1 MAKQL
6 TFDEHG
12 LITESELKEDNEY
25 LKEAIKSEGFADG
38 ESITVLNV
46 EDVYGNPHQPRKFF
60 DNSALSELAE
70 SIKIHGVIQPIV
82 VCKTANKYMII
93 AGERRFRATKMAG
106 LKAIPA
112 IVKHF
117 SEKQI
122 KEVSLIE
129 NLQRED
135 LNPIETAEAMRQL
148 MDEFSLT
155 QEELAER
162 LGKSRSSVANTLR
175 LLSLAPEVSVLV
187 ADGKLSAGHAR
198 TIISIPKH
206 KQRAFA
212 DKIIAEDLSVREV
225 ERLVKKYNS
234 PPEIKQQ
241 KIKPN
246 LSKELRDMVDRMQRC
261 LGTKVTAI
269 GNDNKGRIYVDYYT
283 RDDLDRICE
292 ILEKIEKSNGF

>member
-6 TFDEHG
+6 TFNDDG
-12 LITESELKEDNEY
+12 LITESELNEEGSF
-25 LKEAIKSEGFADG
+25 LKEAIKSEGIDG
-38 ESITVLNV
+38 MENITSLNID
-46 EDVYGNPHQPRKFF
+46 DVYGNPHQPRKYFE
-60 DNSALSELAE
+60 NSALYELAE
-70 SIKIHGVIQPIV
+70 SIKLHGVIQPIV

-93 AGERRFRATKMAG
+93 AGERRFRASKIAG
-106 LKAIPA
+106 LTTIPA
-112 IVKHF
+112 IIKHY

-135 LNPIETAEAMRQL
+135 LNPIETAEAMKQL
-148 MDEFSLT
+148 MDEFNLT

-175 LLSLAPEVSVLV
+175 LLSLAPEVSILV

-198 TIISIPKH
+198 TIITIPKD

-212 DKIIAEDLSVREV
+212 NKIIAEDLSVREV
-225 ERLVKKYNS
+225 EKLVKAYLT
-234 PPEIKQQ
+234 PHEE
-241 KIKPN
+241 KPKKAKPD
-246 LSKELRDMVDRMQRC
+246 LSKELRDMIDRMQRC

-283 RDDLDRICE
+283 RDDLDRIYE
-292 ILEKIEKSNGF
+292 LLVKIEKAKD

>member
-6 TFDEHG
+6 TFNDDG
-12 LITESELKEDNEY
+12 LITESELKEDSEY
-25 LKEAIKSEGFADG
+25 LKEAIKSEGVVDG

-46 EDVYGNPHQPRKFF
+46 DDVYGNPHQPRKFF

-93 AGERRFRATKMAG
+93 AGERRFRASKLAG
-106 LKAIPA
+106 LKTIPA

-135 LNPIETAEAMRQL
+135 LNPIETAEAMKQL
-148 MDEFSLT
+148 MDEFNLT

-175 LLSLAPEVSVLV
+175 LLSLAPEVSILV

-198 TIISIPKH
+198 TIIPIPKD

-212 DKIIAEDLSVREV
+212 NKIIAEDLSVREV
-225 ERLVKKYNS
+225 EKLVKNYLT
-234 PPEIKQQ
+234 PPEIKAK
-241 KIKPN
+241 KIKPD
-246 LSKELRDMVDRMQRC
+246 LSKELRDMIDRMQRC

-292 ILEKIEKSNGF
+292 ILEKIEKSNT

>member
-6 TFDEHG
+6 TFNDDG
-12 LITESELKEDNEY
+12 LITESELKEEDAF
-25 LKEAIKSEGFADG
+25 LKEAIKSENVYNG
-38 ESITVLNV
+38 ESVVILNV
-46 EDVYGNPHQPRKFF
+46 KDVYGNPHQPRKFF
-60 DNSALSELAE
+60 DNTALYELAE
-70 SIKIHGVIQPIV
+70 SIKQHGVIQPIV

-93 AGERRFRATKMAG
+93 AGERRFRASKMAG
-106 LKAIPA
+106 LTTIPA
-112 IVKHF
+112 IVKIYT
-117 SEKQI
+117 EKQI

-135 LNPIETAEAMRQL
+135 LNPIETAEAMKEL
-148 MDEFSLT
+148 MEEFNLT

-175 LLSLAPEVSVLV
+175 LLSLAPEVSILV

-198 TIISIPKH
+198 ALITIPKN

-212 DKIIAEDLSVREV
+212 DKVIAEDLSVREV
-225 ERLVKKYNS
+225 EKLVRNFLT
-234 PPEIKQQ
+234 PPEEK
-241 KIKPN
+241 KKPKPTI
-246 LSKELRDMVDRMQRC
+246 SKELRDMVDRMQRSF
-261 LGTKVTAI
+261 GTKVTAI

-292 ILEKIEKSNGF
+292 ILDKIENTKR

>member
-162 LGKSRSSVANTLR
+162 RAN
-175 LLSLAPEVSVLV
+175 SL
-187 ADGKLSAGHAR
+187 
-198 TIISIPKH
+198 
-206 KQRAFA
+206 
-212 DKIIAEDLSVREV
+212 
-225 ERLVKKYNS
+225 
-234 PPEIKQQ
+234 
-241 KIKPN
+241 
-246 LSKELRDMVDRMQRC
+246 
-261 LGTKVTAI
+261 
-269 GNDNKGRIYVDYYT
+269 
-283 RDDLDRICE
+283 
-292 ILEKIEKSNGF
+292 

>member
-6 TFDEHG
+6 TFNDDG
-12 LITESELKEDNEY
+12 LITESELNEEGSF
-25 LKEAIKSEGFADG
+25 LKEAIKSEGIDG
-38 ESITVLNV
+38 MENITSLNID
-46 EDVYGNPHQPRKFF
+46 DVYGNPHQPRKYFE
-60 DNSALSELAE
+60 NSALYELAE
-70 SIKIHGVIQPIV
+70 SIKLHGVIQPIV

-93 AGERRFRATKMAG
+93 AGERRFRASKIAG
-106 LKAIPA
+106 LTTVPA
-112 IVKHF
+112 IIKHY

-135 LNPIETAEAMRQL
+135 LNPIETAEAMKEL
-148 MDEFSLT
+148 MDEFNLT

-175 LLSLAPEVSVLV
+175 LLSLAPEVSILV

-198 TIISIPKH
+198 TIITIPKD

-212 DKIIAEDLSVREV
+212 NKIIAEDLSVREV
-225 ERLVKKYNS
+225 EKLVKAYLT
-234 PPEIKQQ
+234 PHEE
-241 KIKPN
+241 KPKKVKPD
-246 LSKELRDMVDRMQRC
+246 LSKELRDMIDRMQRC

-283 RDDLDRICE
+283 RDDLDRIYE
-292 ILEKIEKSNGF
+292 LLVKIEKTKN

>member
-6 TFDEHG
+6 AFDDSG
-12 LITESELKEDNEY
+12 LITESELKEDAF
-25 LKEAIKSEGFADG
+25 LKEAIKSENVYNG
-38 ESITVLNV
+38 ESVVILNV

-60 DNSALSELAE
+60 DNTALYELAE
-70 SIKIHGVIQPIV
+70 SIKQHGVIQPIV

-93 AGERRFRATKMAG
+93 AGERRFRASKMAG
-106 LKAIPA
+106 LTTIPA
-112 IVKHF
+112 IVKIYT
-117 SEKQI
+117 EKQI

-135 LNPIETAEAMRQL
+135 LNPIETAEAMKEL
-148 MDEFSLT
+148 MDEFNLT

-175 LLSLAPEVSVLV
+175 LLSLAPEVSILV

-198 TIISIPKH
+198 ALITIPKN

-212 DKIIAEDLSVREV
+212 DKVIAEDLSVREV
-225 ERLVKKYNS
+225 EKLVRNFLT
-234 PPEIKQQ
+234 PPEEK
-241 KIKPN
+241 KKPKPTI
-246 LSKELRDMVDRMQRC
+246 SKELRDMVDRMQRSF
-261 LGTKVTAI
+261 GTKVTAI

-292 ILEKIEKSNGF
+292 ILDKIENTKR